1 MTQGLE
7 TSQSPEKD
15 LDHYVDLLK
24 TMDNDNLDELIAY
37 FRSNPDDIQEVAEK
51 LAERYPG
58 QPVIVAT
65 MMSAL
70 VERLIDNP

>member
-1 MTQGLE
+1 M
-7 TSQSPEKD
+7 
-15 LDHYVDLLK
+15 DLLK
-24 TMDNDNLDELIAY
+24 NMDGSDLDGLIVH

-58 QPVIVAT
+58 QSVIVAT

-70 VERLIDNP
+70 VERLIDNH